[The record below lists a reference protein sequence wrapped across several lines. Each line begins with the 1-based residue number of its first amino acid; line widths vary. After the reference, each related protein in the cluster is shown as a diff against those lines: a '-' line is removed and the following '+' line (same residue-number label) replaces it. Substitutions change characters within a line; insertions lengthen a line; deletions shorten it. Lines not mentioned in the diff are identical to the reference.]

1 MNSNLRNNLNLIEK
15 DVNILMKNINSND
28 KIFERSLNTDVNI
41 NGYHDPMELYRGNV
55 NDPKSLKLT
64 RDDNLLKEQQRRYAV
79 PTPDNKRLKSKNND
93 IVYEIDNR
101 KELYPNSEINNY
113 KDQRNAVIENNNG
126 TPFKYASNRGN
137 VYSSDVLLDE
147 KNKVKKNRKEKFQ
160 DETKIRRSSENR
172 DNRKIYYPDQKPSSE
187 SDEDSPVSKVLRRAR
202 SLEMP
207 KIELNNE
214 VVYERKNTG
223 DVFTHN
229 SERDRVPINSKDLY
243 KGSTYE
249 ATPYNDLDQEVT
261 YDKRK
266 EAINKGEINFPT
278 GTVFTHGQQRDRV
291 PIVPTQVYRNSDYKS
306 NEYNQLDMDV
316 DRIPRK
322 AMIDKTVDYMLNR
335 EFDVVNDNVTSKD
348 ERNEKTII
356 HAPYTPLD
364 EFGQSDVVFKNIN
377 EKKPQVDVLNEFIVN
392 IDSADRNPQYYPNQ
406 FSLRV
411 LFNAGDPGYITD
423 TDGKK
428 KAASG
433 TADLK
438 ILRSFENIKYLRLET
453 ATLPRYYSLIKTED
467 KGATPQ
473 LGNADEKEI
482 IKRII
487 ASINV
492 TSYTSATFQVYI
504 YDFIKYYTAPPAL
517 TTTIV
522 LQFVSY
528 LATNTIDV
536 AKFNIVYSGSSYAY
550 EIKYNDTI
558 GDTITTRYEIDRT
571 KDLSKDRY
579 TMINLDEITDNTQ
592 NSTSGKNQYNYLYPD
607 YVTDKYFYGDNHFV
621 DKIFKNAKLGEIK
634 NLTITLSDS
643 FANPI
648 ISGQHIDIV
657 DSTKDTLSTTD
668 NPSATTVYND
678 SVSYIRHPYYRDF
691 QLTLMFKIGVYETD
705 IDKKI
710 FY

>member
-15 DVNILMKNINSND
+15 DVNILMKNINCND

-126 TPFKYASNRGN
+126 TSFKYAPNRGN
-137 VYSSDVLLDE
+137 VYPSDVLLNE
-147 KNKVKKNRKEKFQ
+147 KDKVKKNRKEKFQ

-411 LFNAGDPGYITD
+411 LFNAGDPGYITG

-473 LGNADEKEI
+473 LGSDDEKEI

-487 ASINV
+487 DSIHNHE
-492 TSYTSATFQVYI
+492 YTSTQFQKYI
-504 YDFIKYYTAPPAL
+504 YEYTYTPPPPSTIVYVVQFVAYTAISP
-517 TTTIV
+517 
-522 LQFVSY
+522 
-528 LATNTIDV
+528 TNV
-536 AKFNIVYSGSSYAY
+536 NAKFNIVYSRSSYAY
-550 EIKYNDTI
+550 EIKYNDI
-558 GDTITTRYEIDRT
+558 VSQTITTRYEIDKT

-678 SVSYIRHPYYRDF
+678 SISYIRHPYYRDF